1 MWKRGSFFQFDHCF
15 SLNFGYMDNELP
27 IPQFAMAPES
37 NMTLNSTYADAP
49 NRCYIVM
56 VGGKY
61 LQRIGAVMEK
71 VNSIDNDVGRA
82 RPLAVFIISN
92 DYKDNVTIDVNHGFE
107 RLKLTPVMVE
117 IIHKSQSY
125 HNFKMT
131 QEHNV
136 TVVVETLDCASY
148 FRYN

>member
-1 MWKRGSFFQFDHCF
+1 
-15 SLNFGYMDNELP
+15 
-27 IPQFAMAPES
+27 
-37 NMTLNSTYADAP
+37 
-49 NRCYIVM
+49 M

-117 IIHKSQSY
+117 IIHISPSN
-125 HNFKMT
+125 HNFKIT
-131 QEHNV
+131 QESRTQCN
-136 TVVVETLDCASY
+136 CCGRNS
-148 FRYN
+148 

>member
-61 LQRIGAVMEK
+61 LKRIGAVMEK

>member
-71 VNSIDNDVGRA
+71 VNSIDHDVGRA
-82 RPLAVFIISN
+82 RPLAVFIIN
-92 DYKDNVTIDVNHGFE
+92 YDKETLTIDVNHGFE
-107 RLKLTPVMVE
+107 RLKSTPVMVE
-117 IIHKSQSY
+117 IKYKCQSQS
-125 HNFKMT
+125 
-131 QEHNV
+131 
-136 TVVVETLDCASY
+136 
-148 FRYN
+148 

>member
-82 RPLAVFIISN
+82 RPLAVFIIN
-92 DYKDNVTIDVNHGFE
+92 YDRETLTIDVNHGFE
-107 RLKLTPVMVE
+107 RLKSTPVMVE
-117 IIHKSQSY
+117 IKYKCQSQS
-125 HNFKMT
+125 
-131 QEHNV
+131 
-136 TVVVETLDCASY
+136 
-148 FRYN
+148 